1 MSFNLVS
8 IAFLLS
14 AVISVAVAVIAWRN
28 RSVDESSQLTL
39 LMLAVTIY
47 AATSAFEVA
56 SVGIPNKA
64 VWMRLEYFGIAT
76 IPPLFIAFTIAY
88 TGWRNRWTRY
98 LHMFAWTV
106 SIVTIFMVWTN
117 GWHHLHWQGLSLDAG
132 TGNMLYDRGPWFPVW
147 VGGAYLVIFI
157 GTIRLLRT
165 AFLNRHLFQTQSLLM
180 LFGTLAPWLGNL
192 LYISDANPVPGLDWA
207 PIAFALT
214 GLFLAV
220 AILRYGL
227 LSLLP
232 VARGALVDGMSDG
245 MIVVDIEGRVV
256 DANPAALAMMHY
268 PGKIRI
274 GNDWEEEFPVLAGGF
289 RNPADVA
296 GMTVEIEMPVGE
308 EATIIDAEVSPFFT
322 EQGLTG
328 GHLIVLRDV
337 TRRKL
342 AEKERELLITD
353 LQDALNQVRMLEG
366 LLPVCSNCH
375 SIRND
380 DGEWERMDVYIEEHS
395 SVEFSHSICPKCAK
409 KLYPNS
415 GLAKKQ
421 SPSSE

>member
-1 MSFNLVS
+1 
-8 IAFLLS
+8 
-14 AVISVAVAVIAWRN
+14 
-28 RSVDESSQLTL
+28 
-39 LMLAVTIY
+39 
-47 AATSAFEVA
+47 
-56 SVGIPNKA
+56 
-64 VWMRLEYFGIAT
+64 
-76 IPPLFIAFTIAY
+76 
-88 TGWRNRWTRY
+88 
-98 LHMFAWTV
+98 
-106 SIVTIFMVWTN
+106 
-117 GWHHLHWQGLSLDAG
+117 
-132 TGNMLYDRGPWFPVW
+132 MLYDRGPWFPVW
-147 VGGAYLVIFI
+147 VGGAYLVIFV

-256 DANPAALAMMHY
+256 DANPAALSMMHY

-289 RNPADVA
+289 RSPADVA
-296 GMTVEIEMPVGE
+296 GMTVEIEMPVGK
-308 EATIIDAEVSPFFT
+308 EATIIEAEVSPFFT
-322 EQGLTG
+322 EQGMTG

-395 SVEFSHSICPKCAK
+395 SVEFSHSICPECAK